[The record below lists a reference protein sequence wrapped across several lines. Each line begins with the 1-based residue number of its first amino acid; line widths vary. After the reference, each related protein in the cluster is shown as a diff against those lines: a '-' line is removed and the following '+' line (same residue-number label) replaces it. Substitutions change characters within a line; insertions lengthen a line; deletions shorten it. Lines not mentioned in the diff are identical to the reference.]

1 MPSLR
6 WILHLDMDAFFAS
19 VEQLDNPEFRGKP
32 LIIGGAE
39 RGVVSTASYEARRYG
54 VRSAMPMFQ
63 AKKLCPRGIF
73 IRGRMGRYV
82 EKSKEVM
89 AVLADFSP
97 LVEQASI
104 DEAYLDASGLDHVFD
119 HPAAM
124 ALQVQKAVYER
135 CGLTCSIGLA
145 PVKFLA
151 KIASDMQK
159 PNGLTI
165 LTHDSVTDFLA
176 VLPVERIPGVGP
188 ATLKTLSLL
197 GIRFAGD
204 MARYPQDFWQKHM
217 GKIGLVLYE
226 RAFGRDDRAVE
237 PYSAPKSESAENTFA
252 KDTTDHEV
260 LTAWLFGQSERVGYN
275 LRKQNLAGKT
285 ITLKLK
291 YGDFTQ
297 KTRSRTLQ
305 HHTNS
310 TREIYETAMSLLR
323 EQPLERP
330 LRLIGVGVS
339 QFGRDARQLSL
350 LPDAKEEERRRDA
363 ALDATLD
370 AVRERWGKNIVLR
383 GKVFPKLI

>member
-1 MPSLR
+1 MSFAQ

-32 LIIGGAE
+32 LIIGGGE

-54 VRSAMPMFQ
+54 VRSAMPVFQ
-63 AKKLCPRGIF
+63 AKKLCPHGIF
-73 IRGRMGRYV
+73 IPGRMARYA
-82 EKSKEVM
+82 EKSKEIM

-104 DEAYLDASGLDHVFD
+104 DEAYLDANGLENFFD
-119 HPAAM
+119 HPSAM

-151 KIASDMQK
+151 KIASDMKK

-165 LTHDSVTDFLA
+165 LSHDSVTGFLA
-176 VLPVERIPGVGP
+176 TLPVGRIPGVGP
-188 ATLKTLSLL
+188 ATLRTLELL

-204 MARYPQDFWQKHM
+204 MTRYSRDFWQKHM

-226 RAFGRDDRAVE
+226 RASGRDERTVQ

-252 KDTTDHEV
+252 KDTADYEILAV
-260 LTAWLFGQSERVGYN
+260 WLLRQSERVGYN

-291 YGDFTQ
+291 YSDFTQ
-297 KTRSRTLQ
+297 KTRSRTLK
-305 HHTNS
+305 HHTNL
-310 TREIYETAMSLLR
+310 TKEIYETAISLLR

-339 QFGRDARQLSL
+339 QFGRDAGQLSL
-350 LPDAKEEERRRDA
+350 LPDAGEEDRKRNA

-370 AVRERWGKNIVLR
+370 AARERWGRNIILR
-383 GKVFPKLI
+383 GKAFGKGP